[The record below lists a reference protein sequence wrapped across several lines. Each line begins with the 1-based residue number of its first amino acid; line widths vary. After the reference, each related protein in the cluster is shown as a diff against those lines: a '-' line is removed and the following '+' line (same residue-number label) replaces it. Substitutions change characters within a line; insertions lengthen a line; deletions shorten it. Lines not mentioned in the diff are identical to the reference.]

1 MNKKLFLVALLLVNL
16 AFAKNQKMWESQH
29 SFVLKK
35 DQVANIYIHEIDIKN
50 KQKNSSYLLKFN
62 WVLFENGNL
71 VLLLNYMGYPHQY
84 ILRKE
89 KQLDS
94 VKITLLSDSWSLD
107 SQVYA
112 LINFSNFNKN
122 KQMAGINVYIKD
134 DKKRVSTTF
143 KDPK

>member
-1 MNKKLFLVALLLVNL
+1 MNKKVFLITLLLVNL
-16 AFAKNQKMWESQH
+16 AFAKNQKMWEFQH

-35 DQVANIYIHEIDIKN
+35 DQVANVYIDEINIKN
-50 KQKNSSYLLKFN
+50 KQKNSTYLLKFN

-84 ILRKE
+84 ILKRE
-89 KQLDS
+89 QALDGI
-94 VKITLLSDSWSLD
+94 KIQLLSDSWSFN
-107 SQVYA
+107 SEVYA

-134 DKKRVSTTF
+134 RMKRVLAKF